1 MQKKLLNGA
10 KPNEGEMSYRQ
21 VAVAM
26 MTPMLQLSRLALVS
40 EALPVYIIAL
50 ISSAINVRFLNTGTM
65 LTTYLDDSCFE
76 AIFQHNKLQNLEEIR
91 VLRSSHLSVQF
102 PYYLI
107 HNCPKLKSI
116 KTLESWSGISEKV
129 CYVKPRKDIRN
140 I

>member
-1 MQKKLLNGA
+1 
-10 KPNEGEMSYRQ
+10 MSYRQ

-91 VLRSSHLSVQF
+91 VLRSSHLSVQL

-129 CYVKPRKDIRN
+129 CYVKPRKDVRN
-140 I
+140 FWIK